1 MNNALPEILIMAA
14 PLLFATLGALTT
26 EYAGVLAVF
35 MDGAINLSAFLC
47 IAVTAATGS
56 PLLGFTVASVGT
68 VVFVLAAAVFTETT
82 GANPFLSGLS
92 LNLIATGITSL
103 FSVSIFG
110 TRGVVPLS
118 KSFALTFLRPSSF
131 FIAVFCA
138 ILLFVT
144 LKTTKIGLNLLITGS
159 SATVLR
165 AKGIQPARY
174 RIASWGIAGFFAACA
189 GSVLS
194 LSLGAW
200 VPNISAG
207 RGWTALAAVYLGYRN
222 PLGCIVAVLVFAT
235 AGYMANILQGTG
247 LLPASLLLGLPHAL
261 ALLVFIFS
269 PVKKE

>member
-1 MNNALPEILIMAA
+1 MNNAVPEILIIAA
-14 PLLFATLGALTT
+14 PLLFATLGALST

-56 PLLGFTVASVGT
+56 PLAGFAAATVGT
-68 VVFVLAAAVFTETT
+68 VLFVLIAAIFTEIT

-92 LNLIATGITSL
+92 LNLFAMGITSL
-103 FSVSIFG
+103 FSVVLFG

-118 KSFALTFLRPSSF
+118 DSFFLAFIRPSSF
-131 FIAVFCA
+131 FIAAFSA
-138 ILLFVT
+138 ILFYIG
-144 LKTTKIGLNLLITGS
+144 LKTTRVGLNLRITGS
-159 SATVLR
+159 SAQVLI
-165 AKGIQPARY
+165 AKGIQPAKY
-174 RIASWGIAGFFAACA
+174 RIFSWGIAAFFAACA
-189 GSVLS
+189 GSTLS

-222 PLGCIVAVLVFAT
+222 PLGCIAAVLVFAG

-247 LLPASLLLGLPHAL
+247 LIPASLLLGLPHAL